1 MKKNPFFRLLALL
14 LVLTLVPVAPA
25 AASGEDVV
33 IILDPG
39 HGGMDTG
46 ATVKYDGAEVCES
59 VLCLKIA
66 NYCRDHLEEHY
77 QNVRVYLTRETDKRM
92 ELSDRVAFAVEH
104 GADYVLSIHLNYD
117 KGYAHGALALVPRGK
132 YHPEQG
138 KASVATAEA
147 ILEKLESLGLT
158 NLGTTYTLG
167 TNRYPDG
174 SYVDAL
180 AIIRGCVRN
189 NIPGIIMEQC
199 FLDNEDDYRDF
210 LCTEE
215 KLKALGVANALGLA
229 ESLGLQERRQP
240 SSADL
245 GDPPFEDV
253 LEGEWYYDDVTYV
266 WEQGLMEGVSETAF
280 GPAQAANR
288 AMVVT
293 LLYRMDGAEVFPE
306 ESSFSDVPVGSW
318 CQAPVEWALERGITK
333 GVTETEF
340 APVRNVVREQFVT
353 FLHRYAGEPEP
364 AELPEQLA
372 DWDSV
377 SGYAQGA
384 VAWAVETGLV
394 TGYDDGTIRPHR
406 ELNRAELAVLMHRF
420 HLWWLHEQGE
430 QEYEWEQSDDLKE
443 LHVGESA

>member
-245 GDPPFEDV
+245 GDTPFEDV

-266 WEQGLMEGVSETAF
+266 WEQGLMEGVSETEF
-280 GPAQAANR
+280 GPA
-288 AMVVT
+288 
-293 LLYRMDGAEVFPE
+293 
-306 ESSFSDVPVGSW
+306 
-318 CQAPVEWALERGITK
+318 
-333 GVTETEF
+333 
-340 APVRNVVREQFVT
+340 
-353 FLHRYAGEPEP
+353 
-364 AELPEQLA
+364 
-372 DWDSV
+372 
-377 SGYAQGA
+377 
-384 VAWAVETGLV
+384 
-394 TGYDDGTIRPHR
+394 
-406 ELNRAELAVLMHRF
+406 
-420 HLWWLHEQGE
+420 
-430 QEYEWEQSDDLKE
+430 
-443 LHVGESA
+443 

>member
-66 NYCRDHLEEHY
+66 NYCRDYLEEHY
-77 QNVRVYLTRETDKRM
+77 QNVQVHLTRETDKRM
-92 ELSDRVAFAVEH
+92 ELSDRVAFAVEQ
-104 GADYVLSIHLNYD
+104 GADYVLSIHLNYV

-132 YHPEQG
+132 YHPE
-138 KASVATAEA
+138 
-147 ILEKLESLGLT
+147 
-158 NLGTTYTLG
+158 
-167 TNRYPDG
+167 
-174 SYVDAL
+174 
-180 AIIRGCVRN
+180 
-189 NIPGIIMEQC
+189 
-199 FLDNEDDYRDF
+199 
-210 LCTEE
+210 
-215 KLKALGVANALGLA
+215 LKALGVANALGLA

-245 GDPPFEDV
+245 GDTPFEDV

-293 LLYRMDGAEVFPE
+293 LLYHMDGAEVFPE

-318 CQAPVEWALERGITK
+318 CHAPVEWALEKGITK

-394 TGYDDGTIRPHR
+394 NGYDDGTIRPNR